1 LLLNIALH
9 GLEEAAGVRY
19 RGGIHAGTVKDG
31 CPALTRYADDRA
43 PRARLEV
50 AM

>member
-1 LLLNIALH
+1 LNIALH

-19 RGGIHAGTVKDG
+19 RLTGAHAGELRSG
-31 CPALTRYADDRA
+31 SPALTRYADDGA